1 MKKSISLAALA
12 SLLLISCSSGPSTIA
27 YGSSQITYPSSWE
40 TFSNDGT
47 SGINV
52 KDDVSCWIDTTGD
65 ITTPMEG
72 EYDTTA
78 SDDDVTLYSYAGEE
92 PGFVSFMVGEETVYA
107 RVSIESPSTC
117 VGYLLELAELN

>member
-1 MKKSISLAALA
+1 MKKTISLTAIA
-12 SLLLISCSSGPSTIA
+12 SLLLISCNSGPSTIA

-40 TFSNDGT
+40 TFTNDGT
-47 SGINV
+47 SGINI

-65 ITTPMEG
+65 VTTPMEG

-78 SDDDVTLYSYAGEE
+78 TDGDVTIYSYEGED
-92 PGFVSFMVGEETVYA
+92 PSFVSFTAGEETVYA

-117 VGYLLELAELN
+117 VGYVMELAELN